1 VENSVMKQQLDSSD
15 ERIRAFENNIKKKN
29 NELSDLE
36 IKYNSLVEEYKVMKI
51 LKRESRRLKRKSQSG
66 K

>member
-1 VENSVMKQQLDSSD
+1 MKQQLDSSD
-15 ERIRAFENNIKKKN
+15 ERIRAIENNIKKKN